1 MISTFTGQKLLV
13 LSMMEWADNFGA
25 NILPLADRLQEAEEL
40 VEVVVDLYLEQD
52 YSEAI
57 ARMQSAQSMIGE
69 ITAEAVRLKDQALFW
84 VYVIEWLA
92 VTSASMVAAFTLWTL
107 MVRRGLYRSVGTTR
121 MRQSY

>member
-1 MISTFTGQKLLV
+1 
-13 LSMMEWADNFGA
+13 
-25 NILPLADRLQEAEEL
+25 
-40 VEVVVDLYLEQD
+40 
-52 YSEAI
+52 
-57 ARMQSAQSMIGE
+57 MQSAQSMIGE

-107 MVRRGLYRSVGTTR
+107 MVRRGLYRSVATTR